1 MKNLILILFII
12 PFFGYGQI
20 IISEKY
26 EKVKQMSFKES
37 SYHKANQKLISIDTL
52 NITELKDE
60 FISVSIGKNNHFLST
75 SNIKNIKL
83 VVSEKLK
90 EDWNVY
96 DDNLLIPLYDE
107 IDVLNFFEKYGFEYF
122 KTSIK
127 ESNKGS
133 AVTRYYEYTNT
144 AITTQNSPKNEV
156 ILIFKNN
163 NN

>member
-20 IISEKY
+20 IISENY
-26 EKVKQMSFKES
+26 EKVKQMRFKES

-127 ESNKGS
+127 ESNKSS
-133 AVTRYYEYTNT
+133 ALTTYNEYTNT

>member
-26 EKVKQMSFKES
+26 EKVKQMRFKES

-83 VVSEKLK
+83 FASDKLK

-127 ESNKGS
+127 ESNKSS
-133 AVTRYYEYTNT
+133 ALTTYNEYTNT

>member
-1 MKNLILILFII
+1 
-12 PFFGYGQI
+12 
-20 IISEKY
+20 
-26 EKVKQMSFKES
+26 MSFKES

-75 SNIKNIKL
+75 SDIKNIKL
-83 VVSEKLK
+83 VASDKLK
-90 EDWNVY
+90 GDWNVY

-127 ESNKGS
+127 ESSKSS
-133 AVTRYYEYTNT
+133 AVTKYSEYTNT

>member
-20 IISEKY
+20 IISENY
-26 EKVKQMSFKES
+26 EKVKQMRFKES